1 MSYFPISTTNKG
13 TFFHKA
19 SVDSA
24 IATGKDDATES
35 NAKTSCWLNS
45 EQRKN
50 ILYPLKCI
58 GKAVCSYM

>member
-45 EQRKN
+45 EQRKK
-50 ILYPLKCI
+50 YFVPSQMHWKSC
-58 GKAVCSYM
+58 M